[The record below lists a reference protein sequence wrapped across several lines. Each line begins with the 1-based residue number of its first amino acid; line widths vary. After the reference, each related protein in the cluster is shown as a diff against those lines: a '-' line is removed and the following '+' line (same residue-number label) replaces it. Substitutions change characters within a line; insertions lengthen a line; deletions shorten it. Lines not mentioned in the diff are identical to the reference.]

1 MLEEEDLYYDDQNN
15 ERMLDGDELEFN
27 KEIFIIEKNNE
38 KNQGWNPFK
47 EFLMDHFE
55 ISEMQINYNVIYN
68 EGFDPRAYTGD
79 NGWYTMNKRGKNKKN
94 TQKENLQSNILNK
107 LNSLL
112 KNANRQRQMHN
123 IDDLENVSNIWRLD
137 YTQRTLLYLSW
148 LEKFKQEQIKEKETK
163 IDKFN
168 QNAQILQE
176 LKMQEDRSIMQDAL
190 IIAMTTTGSSRYH
203 RILKDIGPRIVIVE
217 EAAEVFE
224 AHIVASLSKHT
235 EHLILIGD
243 HVQLRPNP
251 TVYKLATK
259 YNLDVSL
266 FERLLNNKIKKV
278 MLTCQH
284 RMRPEISL
292 LMRHFYDIPIQDD
305 NSVKDPVKYASIG
318 GLKKDIFFMSH
329 KYPENGQIDTNS
341 KINMF
346 EVNYISK
353 LCAYIIKQGFDESNI
368 TVLSMYLGQMMQL
381 RSTLRK
387 MNLGKVNI
395 STVDNYQG
403 EENEIIILSLVRSNP
418 QNKIGFL
425 SISNRV
431 CVALS
436 RARRALYCIGNMEV
450 RFFSNN
456 LKNSFKLFKK
466 HFKLKNSLL
475 VELTKNG
482 MTLFQQ

>member
-1 MLEEEDLYYDDQNN
+1 MKLIFLKFKVSETENLNDEQILILEEEEQYYDDQNN
-15 ERMLDGDELEFN
+15 ERMLEDDIEFN
-27 KEIFIIEKNNE
+27 KELFITDKINE
-38 KNQGWNPFK
+38 KKQDTGPWK
-47 EFLMDHFE
+47 EYLINEYEMA
-55 ISEMQINYNVIYN
+55 EMQINYNVIYN
-68 EGFDPRAYTGD
+68 KGFDPRVYTGD
-79 NGWYTMNKRGKNKKN
+79 SGWYTKNKGRRNKKCVE
-94 TQKENLQSNILNK
+94 KENLQNTILNK
-107 LNSLL
+107 LN
-112 KNANRQRQMHN
+112 KQFKEARRQMNN
-123 IDDLENVSNIWRLD
+123 IDFKDLENITNIWRLD
-137 YTQRTLLYLSW
+137 YLQRTMLYLIW
-148 LEKFKQEQIKEKETK
+148 LEKFHQEQIKQKEAK
-163 IDKFN
+163 IEEFN

-251 TVYKLATK
+251 TVYTLATK
-259 YNLDVSL
+259 YKLDVSL

-284 RMRPEISL
+284 RMRPEISM

-305 NSVKDPVKYASIG
+305 ISVQDPIKYASIN
-318 GLKKDIFFMSH
+318 GLKNNIFFLSH
-329 KYPENGQIDTNS
+329 KYPENGQVDSQS

-346 EVNYISK
+346 EVHFISNLCSYIV
-353 LCAYIIKQGFDESNI
+353 KQGYEQSNI

-381 RSTLRK
+381 RSLLRR
-387 MNLGKVNI
+387 MNLPQVKI

-403 EENEIIILSLVRSNP
+403 EENEIIILSLVRSNTE
-418 QNKIGFL
+418 NRIGFL

-436 RARRALYCIGNMEV
+436 RAKRGLYCIGNMEV
-450 RFFSNN
+450 
-456 LKNSFKLFKK
+456 
-466 HFKLKNSLL
+466 
-475 VELTKNG
+475 
-482 MTLFQQ
+482 